1 MEALW
6 FILYVTDNYYNINTG
21 KLKGQKRL
29 KHSQRLNTLASIL
42 FKDLGEIKEQK
53 FNSQRI
59 KVKGRFII
67 KATSW
72 LMDPKNKEISPNYG
86 WDYQAQGTG
95 VENKQKITCHI
106 KKKYKVKQGLKTDF
120 IMMTKLSYFICVC
133 PM

>member
-1 MEALW
+1 MLN
-6 FILYVTDNYYNINTG
+6 VTDNYYDINTG

-42 FKDLGEIKEQK
+42 LKDLGAIKEQK

-59 KVKGRFII
+59 KVRERLII

-72 LMDPKNKEISPNYG
+72 LVDPKNKEISPNYG

-95 VENKQKITCHI
+95 VKQTKNNLLY
-106 KKKYKVKQGLKTDF
+106 KEKYKVKQ
-120 IMMTKLSYFICVC
+120 V
-133 PM
+133 